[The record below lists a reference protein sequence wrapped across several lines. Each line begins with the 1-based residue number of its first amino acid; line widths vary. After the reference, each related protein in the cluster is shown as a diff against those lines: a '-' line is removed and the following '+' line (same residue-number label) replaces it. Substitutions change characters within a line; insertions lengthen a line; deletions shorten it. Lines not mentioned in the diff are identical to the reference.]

1 MKKHEVLY
9 DIVFPLWSLLIMP
22 SAWIF
27 VIPINFIIDSVV
39 LFFAMAFLE
48 IQEKKKFY
56 LHSVWKVFLFGF
68 LADLIGVLVL
78 LLLSFSQIFQ
88 INFDGLYDDFRS
100 IIFALIVSAVFIYIF
115 NYYVSFKKCDS
126 DKRFKLSL
134 IITVTT
140 APYMFLFSGGVVSS
154 WRHWS
159 LRAFIYYLIIFISF
173 VLIFFTILL
182 LCKKIKRKWFK
193 ISVLTISMAALFF
206 ASDFFVG
213 RGEIY
218 FNEISSLSRG
228 EIRSYV
234 FEEDRDPILKSF
246 EIPDFKYVEIEAIYY
261 ERDELSARGKA
272 CVSVHN
278 LLRDEFLEE
287 LKENFYSDTLP
298 KGRVFG
304 EYNGSFSEYWSN
316 MELKGVYR
324 YKNSEGLEIYE
335 YEHPNNKVVFIFS
348 AYTNFKDSQQSFNN
362 DYFNEEYEKLFYSSS
377 YRRNFVE

>member
-1 MKKHEVLY
+1 M
-9 DIVFPLWSLLIMP
+9 
-22 SAWIF
+22 
-27 VIPINFIIDSVV
+27 
-39 LFFAMAFLE
+39 
-48 IQEKKKFY
+48 
-56 LHSVWKVFLFGF
+56 
-68 LADLIGVLVL
+68 
-78 LLLSFSQIFQ
+78 
-88 INFDGLYDDFRS
+88 
-100 IIFALIVSAVFIYIF
+100 
-115 NYYVSFKKCDS
+115 
-126 DKRFKLSL
+126 
-134 IITVTT
+134 
-140 APYMFLFSGGVVSS
+140 
-154 WRHWS
+154 
-159 LRAFIYYLIIFISF
+159 
-173 VLIFFTILL
+173 
-182 LCKKIKRKWFK
+182 
-193 ISVLTISMAALFF
+193 
-206 ASDFFVG
+206 G